1 MLYRDFAT
9 QEAIDAAYDPMIGRD
24 PAALVAGWRA
34 RSDATRA
41 RHRVS
46 LDMPYGPSLAERLDL
61 YHAEGRGEGTGEGA
75 PLHLFFHG
83 GYWRSLGHREFGFL
97 ADDLVASGIGVA
109 VVNYALCPTVRF
121 AEIVRQAR
129 AALAWAFRHAER
141 LGYDPARISV
151 SGHSAGGHLCA
162 MLLATDWQ
170 GDYGLPADPIR
181 GALCVSGLY
190 DLGPFPWSWL
200 QPKLRLDGRDVAEFS
215 PAFLSCRS
223 QARVS
228 LVAGGE
234 ESSEFARQMADYAA
248 HLHEQGVEVEQ
259 ALLPGDDHFSILEHY
274 LDGGRLAATVKGL
287 HDRQDTSSK
296 GRRR

>member
-24 PAALVAGWRA
+24 PAALVADWRA
-34 RSDATRA
+34 RSDAARA
-41 RHRVS
+41 RHSVS
-46 LDMPYGPSLAERLDL
+46 LDLPYGSSLAERLDL
-61 YHAEGRGEGTGEGA
+61 YHAEGRKEGERA

-83 GYWRSLGHREFGFL
+83 GYWRSLGHREFGFIV
-97 ADDLVASGIGVA
+97 DDLVAAGISVG

-129 AALAWAFRHAER
+129 AAVAWAYRHAAEE
-141 LGYDPARISV
+141 GCDPASISV
-151 SGHSAGGHLCA
+151 SGHSAGGHLGA
-162 MLLATDWQ
+162 MLLATDWE
-170 GDYGLPADPIR
+170 GVYSLPNDLIR

-215 PAFLSCRS
+215 PAFLPCR
-223 QARVS
+223 AAAKVS

-234 ESSEFARQMADYAA
+234 ESDEFARQMTDYAT
-248 HLHEQGVEVEQ
+248 HLGEQGIAVEQ
-259 ALLPGDDHFSILEHY
+259 AVLPGDDHFSILEHY
-274 LDGGRLAATVKGL
+274 LDGGRLARTVMGF
-287 HDRQDTSSK
+287 HTPR
-296 GRRR
+296 